1 MKKLAQLCSVV
12 TVALLVGCSSLSP
25 STPVTTACPTLPAEP
40 AACPVCETA
49 EQLDTQ
55 CPEPEVIEKIVEV
68 PAPLPP
74 MASTAGKMHL
84 PIVGAV
90 EWATVEPGD
99 VRLQARMNT
108 GTDMTTLQAEKVKM
122 VEKDGKKYVRFLVT
136 DPATAKQA
144 EFESRLRRKVTVKQ
158 GEEESHYYIV
168 KLWISIG
175 KTRSQVEVALRNTD
189 DPEYALSIGRNFLVD
204 AAIVDVSRKN
214 LLNK

>member
-1 MKKLAQLCSVV
+1 M
-12 TVALLVGCSSLSP
+12 
-25 STPVTTACPTLPAEP
+25 
-40 AACPVCETA
+40 
-49 EQLDTQ
+49 DTQ

-84 PIVGAV
+84 PIAGAV

-108 GTDMTTLQAEKVKM
+108 GADITTLQADKVKM

-136 DPATAKQA
+136 DSATKKPV

-175 KTRSQVEVALRNTD
+175 KTRSRVEVALRNTD

-214 LLNK
+214 LLGT